1 MSQKTRHNARDLISG
16 FFFLG
21 LGLSLCILAV
31 TKFSV
36 WTNSEPQEGFFPL
49 VMGII
54 MAGLG
59 ITVAVRSYWG
69 EIRERG
75 EVLKKGNA
83 ATSRLLG
90 YLTLIGLYVI
100 FFESLGF
107 IISSTL
113 FLASVLKVLER
124 KSWKITLLVT
134 VGAVA
139 VSYFLF
145 RFFLSVPLPRGLM

>member
-1 MSQKTRHNARDLISG
+1 MSQKSRHDAKNLISG

-21 LGLSLCILAV
+21 LGLSLCFLSV

-36 WTNSEPQEGFFPL
+36 WANSEPQEGFFPL

-59 ITVAVRSYWG
+59 ITVAARSYWS
-69 EIRERG
+69 EIRERD
-75 EVLKKGNA
+75 EVLKKENH
-83 ATSRLLG
+83 ATSRLFG

-100 FFESLGF
+100 FFQSLGF
-107 IISSTL
+107 IISSAL

-134 VGAVA
+134 VGAVTL
-139 VSYFLF
+139 SYFLF
-145 RFFLSVPLPRGLM
+145 RFFLSIPLPQGLM